1 MAFQQRRVRAV
12 EIGSSIRS
20 SCRIPS
26 LVIAFHGGT
35 KSVGDARE
43 ALVKA
48 GMIRKA
54 KMQEPQ
60 MSVQGVSDLVDGI
73 V

>member
-1 MAFQQRRVRAV
+1 M
-12 EIGSSIRS
+12 
-20 SCRIPS
+20 PS